1 MNPACV
7 RNSLRDHKHTFL
19 APLSTTT
26 RSRDPLCRKLVS
38 NVGRALGNYIFGDPF
53 YNERLSVVF
62 RRMTWGEGS
71 VYTVMVAP
79 RHSTFVFDKPI
90 DSTHAP
96 VAAKFRVLFRLN
108 GVSNRF
114 LFVQPATAMRTVQ
127 FYSVFLKD
135 LDDRNA
141 IKDLP
146 GYSVEFIYDDNI
158 ELPFGYRLQ

>member
-1 MNPACV
+1 
-7 RNSLRDHKHTFL
+7 
-19 APLSTTT
+19 
-26 RSRDPLCRKLVS
+26 
-38 NVGRALGNYIFGDPF
+38 
-53 YNERLSVVF
+53 
-62 RRMTWGEGS
+62 
-71 VYTVMVAP
+71 MVAP
-79 RHSTFVFDKPI
+79 RHSTFVFDKSI

-96 VAAKFRVLFRLN
+96 VAAKILILFRLN